1 MDNMRVAIATNGHAM
16 WVPQNSTCYV
26 DLWIIMEEHEW
37 PFP

>member
-1 MDNMRVAIATNGHAM
+1 MDNMRVAIATNGHAL

-26 DLWIIMEEHEW
+26 DFWIIMEEHEW